1 MALTL
6 DDIETLFVQ
15 RGGEQYS
22 GEPVTQLE
30 HALQAALLAEQEGAD
45 DALVT
50 AAFLHDLG
58 HLLHDLSQDLGGSPT
73 VHGVD
78 DVHQYRALP
87 FLRGVFDDAVLD
99 AIKLHVD
106 AKRYLCA
113 TRAEYFGKLSEDSVR
128 SLALQ
133 GGIFS
138 ADEAACFI
146 ALPGARDAVRLRVWD
161 DLAKT
166 EGLPTPPLAHYMARA
181 RACALPTAKLASSA

>member
-6 DDIETLFVQ
+6 DDIEHLFVK
-15 RGGEQYS
+15 RGHEQYT

-30 HALQAALLAEQEGAD
+30 HALQTAWLAEQASES

-50 AAFLHDLG
+50 AALLHDLG
-58 HLLHDLSQDLGGSPT
+58 HLLHDLGASPT
-73 VHGVD
+73 VQGVD
-78 DVHQYRALP
+78 DVHQYRVLP
-87 FLRGVFDDAVLD
+87 FLRGLFGDDVQD

-113 TRAEYFGKLSEDSVR
+113 TRPDYVSGLSDDSRR

-138 ADEAACFI
+138 AAQAQAFI
-146 ALPGARDAVRLRVWD
+146 GQPGAQAAVRVRIWD
-161 DLAKT
+161 DLAKA
-166 EGLPTPPLAHYMARA
+166 EGLATPPLRHFLDRA
-181 RACALPTAKLASSA
+181 RRCALGA